1 MSRWEGEASC
11 EMGGRKYIGHYHV
24 DTGMLHVSYGGCSK
38 STQVGGHFLNPKP
51 LAAILV
57 RKLVAEARK
66 DGAA

>member
-1 MSRWEGEASC
+1 MSRWEGEVSC
-11 EMGGRKYIGHYHV
+11 EMGGRKYTGHYHV
-24 DTGMLHVSYGGCSK
+24 DKVMLHVSYSSGSK

-57 RKLVAEARK
+57 RELVAEAHK